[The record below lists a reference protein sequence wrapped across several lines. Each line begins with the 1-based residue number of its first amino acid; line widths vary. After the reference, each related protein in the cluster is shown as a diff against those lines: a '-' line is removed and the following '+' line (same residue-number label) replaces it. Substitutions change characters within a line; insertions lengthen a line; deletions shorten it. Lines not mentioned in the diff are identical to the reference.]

1 MKMHM
6 QIEKIRF
13 GLEITVRLKRMM
25 VRTLST
31 QSGSDVNFDDRY
43 LNTPGCQRLVLPKA
57 QTSYKK
63 CDVNNHIAAEHYLLT
78 IHEIDCM
85 GHLRHVLRI
94 LQTTI
99 NDSL

>member
-1 MKMHM
+1 
-6 QIEKIRF
+6 
-13 GLEITVRLKRMM
+13 MM
-25 VRTLST
+25 LRTLST

-43 LNTPGCQRLVLPKA
+43 LNTPGARDLSCRRHKRATRNV
-57 QTSYKK
+57 TSTITY
-63 CDVNNHIAAEHYLLT
+63 AAEHYLLT
-78 IHEIDCM
+78 IHEIDRM